1 MQVNNRVRALL
12 LDTAGRLLLIKCVKP
27 NHEPYWVAPGG
38 GVENDDESFEAALRR
53 EIFEELG
60 GSIEIIKMVMV
71 TEERNDHNV
80 LVRHHFYLTRLIA
93 YDLSLR
99 HGPEFDDPTSGDFIP
114 EHIELKR
121 EQLAKLNMRSE
132 DLKTFL
138 LTYYDS
144 LNELPDLRETLLNA
158 S

>member
-12 LDTAGRLLLIKCVKP
+12 LDAAGRLLLIKRVKP

-38 GVENDDESFEAALRR
+38 GVELDDESFESALRR
-53 EIFEELG
+53 EIREELG
-60 GSIEIIKMVMV
+60 GKIEIIKMVMV
-71 TEERNDHNV
+71 TEEFNDHNV
-80 LVRHHFYLTRLIA
+80 LVRHHVYLTRLIA

-99 HGPEFDDPTSGDFIP
+99 HGPEFDDPTRGDFIP
-114 EHIELKR
+114 EHIELSQ

-138 LTYYDS
+138 IMHHDS
-144 LNELPDLRETLLNA
+144 LDELPDLREPLLNA
-158 S
+158 G